1 MEIGNSIASAVHP
14 EREIIKNVLETLLLS
29 RGDLPQ
35 LIQQQLCVWVTIFSN
50 SIFTN
55 ILQQYYGNSNSEDGY
70 ADMFKTLFLGV
81 KNSIKNSN
89 SFKKYFTPDVEGTYF
104 DRLIELY
111 SRGLKLD
118 PSDLEKL
125 MKPSTPTTTGVV
137 VTRGGGVAGRT
148 MKKKKKLKKKK
159 KSTNAKKKRKK

>member
-1 MEIGNSIASAVHP
+1 MEIGNSVWLECRP
-14 EREIIKNVLETLLLS
+14 GREIIKNVLETLLLS
-29 RGDLPQ
+29 RDDLPQ
-35 LIQQQLCVWVTIFSN
+35 LIQQQLCVWVTIFSS
-50 SIFTN
+50 SIYTN
-55 ILQQYYGNSNSEDGY
+55 ILQQYYGNSNSKDGY
-70 ADMFKTLFLGV
+70 ADMFKTIFLGV
-81 KNSIKNSN
+81 KNSIKNTN
-89 SFKKYFTPDVEGTYF
+89 SFKIYFTTDVEGTYF

-111 SRGLKLD
+111 SSGLKLD

-137 VTRGGGVAGRT
+137 VRGGGVAGRT